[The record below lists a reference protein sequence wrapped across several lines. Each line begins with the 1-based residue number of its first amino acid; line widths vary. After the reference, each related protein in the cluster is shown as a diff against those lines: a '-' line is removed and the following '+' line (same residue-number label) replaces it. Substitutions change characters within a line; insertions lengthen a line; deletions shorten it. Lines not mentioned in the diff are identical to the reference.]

1 MEAYAMTL
9 IEPSPTPHRPAVDLE
24 IEGRCRVGT
33 LLRHNIDKCFGTAL
47 TEINLIVGKLDKMEG
62 ESPKDMSKDQ

>member
-9 IEPSPTPHRPAVDLE
+9 IEPSPTPRQPAVGLE

-47 TEINLIVGKLDKMEG
+47 TEINPIVGKLDKT
-62 ESPKDMSKDQ
+62 ESHLKTC